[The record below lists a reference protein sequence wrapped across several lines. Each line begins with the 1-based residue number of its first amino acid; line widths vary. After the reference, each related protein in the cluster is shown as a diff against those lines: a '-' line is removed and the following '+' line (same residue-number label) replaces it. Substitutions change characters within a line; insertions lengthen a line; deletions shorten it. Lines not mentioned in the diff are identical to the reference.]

1 MVEEFDVASSKGPLL
16 FMASAGGQ
24 EASSSTSQCTN
35 TSAYD
40 VFLSFRGE
48 DIRKTFLDHLYTALF
63 GAGFHTFR
71 DDDEIERAENVEAE
85 LEKAIQQSR
94 SSIVVFSENYASSR
108 WCLDELVMIVD
119 RRRRTSEFVLLPVFY
134 HVDPSHVRN
143 QTGSLAA
150 AFAGHEDRFK
160 KERIRGWREA
170 LREVADLA
178 GMVLQNQA
186 DGHEAKFI
194 QEIVKVIENR
204 VNHRVLDLPSNLVGM
219 DSQVKDIN
227 SWLQDGSSDAEIMVL
242 CGMGGIGKT
251 TIARY
256 VFNLHHSKFDSS
268 SFLTDIRETF
278 EKSDGPNNLQRQ
290 LLADISKRKET
301 ETFGVNDGINKI
313 KHAMSH
319 KKVLLVFDDVDQE
332 EQLEAILGM
341 QDWFYPHSKVIIT
354 TRHARL
360 LTARASKLKIHN
372 VDKLDNNESLRLFS
386 RYAFRQDHPN
396 EFLVLLSEE
405 VVGQCEGLPLALK
418 VLGSSFYE
426 RSIDA
431 WQSLLAQLQAIPKNR
446 ILRKL
451 EISYD
456 SLEDDHD
463 RNLFLEVACF
473 FVGEDKDHMV
483 TILDECEV
491 HTIIGVQNLMDRCLL
506 RVDEYNRVMMHQ
518 MLRDMGREII
528 RRESPKDPGNR
539 SRLWHHKESFSV
551 LKDNSGTGNIEGLAL
566 DMRMLKEDKTVS
578 CMNSARPGRFSFF
591 SWPVVNHT
599 SNNSD
604 EMDLKADAFSR
615 MCRLRLLHIN
625 YLHLTGGFK
634 GFPKKIKWL
643 RWHGCPLKSIPSD
656 FPLESMVAIDMSYS
670 KLGPGWCGDKLL
682 GCLKILD
689 LSHCHGLTRTP
700 DFSRFPILERL
711 ILKGCES
718 LIEVHESIGN
728 LENSLVYFNLE
739 DCTSLRKLPRNTAML
754 KVLKALIISGCL
766 NLDEFPRGME
776 KLEALRV
783 FHADS
788 IVMGPV
794 VCEACGLM
802 SIFYPG
808 SQVPAWFSTRIK
820 GSSLSF
826 SVPSGPHTSIG
837 GLKMCI
843 VCFVYSMKEQ
853 DHEQFYA
860 IVSNKTKD
868 LKLIYG
874 PTCYGCPKPNEDMRW
889 VSYWMLGNDKLE
901 AGDELT
907 ISLLST
913 KAVEARE
920 IGFHLVNPRLEE
932 EADGVEV
939 NQPGYPSWD
948 PYPEQFVGHSGSTR
962 LFGQGTL
969 RKALKDLLKDIGVT
983 WDPCGAAEFEFYSF
997 PASHAHWRSAGDQ
1010 NLELAHK
1017 S

>member
-1 MVEEFDVASSKGPLL
+1 
-16 FMASAGGQ
+16 
-24 EASSSTSQCTN
+24 
-35 TSAYD
+35 
-40 VFLSFRGE
+40 
-48 DIRKTFLDHLYTALF
+48 
-63 GAGFHTFR
+63 
-71 DDDEIERAENVEAE
+71 
-85 LEKAIQQSR
+85 
-94 SSIVVFSENYASSR
+94 
-108 WCLDELVMIVD
+108 
-119 RRRRTSEFVLLPVFY
+119 
-134 HVDPSHVRN
+134 
-143 QTGSLAA
+143 
-150 AFAGHEDRFK
+150 
-160 KERIRGWREA
+160 
-170 LREVADLA
+170 
-178 GMVLQNQA
+178 
-186 DGHEAKFI
+186 
-194 QEIVKVIENR
+194 
-204 VNHRVLDLPSNLVGM
+204 M
-219 DSQVKDIN
+219 DSRVKDIN
-227 SWLQDGSSDAEIMVL
+227 SWLQDGSPDAEFMII

-256 VFNLHHSKFDSS
+256 VFNLHYRRFDSS
-268 SFLTDIRETF
+268 SFLANIRESF
-278 EKSDGPNNLQRQ
+278 GKPDGLVNLQRQ
-290 LLADISKRKET
+290 ILADISKRRQIEI
-301 ETFGVNDGINKI
+301 FSADDGINKI
-313 KHAMSH
+313 KLAMSR
-319 KKVLLVFDDVDQE
+319 KRVLLVFDDVDQE
-332 EQLEAILGM
+332 EQLQVILGM
-341 QDWFYPHSKVIIT
+341 QDWFYPSSKVIVT
-354 TRHARL
+354 TRHVRL
-360 LTARASKLKIHN
+360 LTARASKYKIHN

-386 RYAFRQDHPN
+386 RHAFRHDHPN
-396 EFLVLLSEE
+396 EPFVQLSEK
-405 VVGQCEGLPLALK
+405 VVRQCEGLPLALEI
-418 VLGSSFYE
+418 LGSSFYE

-431 WQSLLAQLQAIPKNR
+431 WQSLLAKLQAIPNNR

-766 NLDEFPRGME
+766 NLDEFPMGME

-788 IVMGPV
+788 IVMGPVTPATEVGTSWHALIPMWRVSKPRKTPELSCASLPRFLVNVSLSDCNLFDDAFSSELSNLLSLENLNLSYNPFLCVPTFIKGLPRLQKLNLGCCHGLQEVTGICGLQHIDLYSCTSLRKYEPRRESSIIVDCNSLVEMAYCFELIPIDDRRVDFLKYQLEPMNNIEMITYHNATRTTRRGPVQV

-969 RKALKDLLKDIGVT
+969 RKALKDLLKDVGVT
-983 WDPCGAAEFEFYSF
+983 WDPCGAAGFEFYSF